1 MPGPG
6 KPRWHR
12 CVGGGA
18 AGLGLEGRGG
28 DVVLLVAHREPE
40 VAKAAQ
46 LGGVGA
52 IAEGREG
59 RYVAAA
65 TDPDAFGGPQLL
77 WQVVW

>member
-1 MPGPG
+1 ML
-6 KPRWHR
+6 RWHR
-12 CVGGGA
+12 CGGA
-18 AGLGLEGRGG
+18 GLEARGR
-28 DVVLLVAHREPE
+28 DVVLLVAHLEPE
-40 VAKAAQ
+40 VMEASLQA
-46 LGGVGA
+46 GVGT